1 MFQFLQKAPTRIG
14 ISEPL
19 TRLAE
24 RLTTLVLVT
33 LVPEQIYVLVTV
45 LTLEMIPAHLLDYM
59 MLKTVFTAKHSAIL
73 WAKPSSVRHAF
84 FVGTMTLWAHAGAI
98 MPFLV
103 FDAFFTNFA
112 VVVAAEVSRH
122 CGDEVVVVFA

>member
-1 MFQFLQKAPTRIG
+1 MGVGVNKL
-14 ISEPL
+14 L

-24 RLTTLVLVT
+24 RLATLVLVT
-33 LVPEQIYVLVTV
+33 LVPEQIYVLVAV
-45 LTLEMIPAHLLDYM
+45 LTLEMILAPLLDYM
-59 MLKTVFTAKHSAIL
+59 MLKTVFTAKHSATL
-73 WAKPSSVRHAF
+73 WAKRSSVRRAF
-84 FVGTMTLWAHAGAI
+84 FVGTMALWAHADTI

-103 FDAFFTNFA
+103 FDAFLTNFA